1 MQDFHFGRQ
10 LHLYYGI
17 SAFLSAGFSGK
28 NGVPADRKPFLSI
41 SICRGNELLA
51 DRFEDLSNNRCRKTL
66 RKEILGR

>member
-1 MQDFHFGRQ
+1 ME
-10 LHLYYGI
+10 LHLYYGF
-17 SAFLSAGFSGK
+17 SEFLSAGFSGK